1 MNNAKATELAA
12 EVTHSLHIKVAMT
25 KGMTMTSLA
34 KVMHIDRNTVK
45 NRLESG
51 DVSLKTFFVIAA
63 EAGCDPLALIAEAIE
78 VVGRRAIEPKPT
90 DNRPKTNR
98 PQPSTRIKKGNHHGS
113 HLSR

>member
-1 MNNAKATELAA
+1 MNNIKATELAA

-34 KVMHIDRNTVK
+34 RVMHIDRNTVK

-51 DVSLKTFFVIAA
+51 DVSLKTFFVITA
-63 EAGCDPLALIAEAIE
+63 EAGCDPVALITDAMEAVSHRTSE
-78 VVGRRAIEPKPT
+78 HKPA
-90 DNRPKTNR
+90 DNRPKTNKS
-98 PQPSTRIKKGNHHGS
+98 QPSTRIKKGNHHGS

>member
-1 MNNAKATELAA
+1 
-12 EVTHSLHIKVAMT
+12 MT

-34 KVMHIDRNTVK
+34 RVMHIDRNTVK

-51 DVSLKTFFVIAA
+51 DVSLKTFFVITA
-63 EAGCDPLALIAEAIE
+63 EAGCDPLVLIAEAMKTVNRKAVE
-78 VVGRRAIEPKPT
+78 SKPA
-90 DNRPKTNR
+90 DNRPETNGSKTNR